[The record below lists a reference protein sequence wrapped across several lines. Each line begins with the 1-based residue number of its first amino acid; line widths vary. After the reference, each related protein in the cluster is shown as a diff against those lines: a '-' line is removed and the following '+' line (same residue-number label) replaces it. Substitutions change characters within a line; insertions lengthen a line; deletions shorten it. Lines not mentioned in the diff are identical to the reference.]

1 MRNLLLIC
9 CLLIFAACSQ
19 STNVKTMKELKSAAM
34 NSEGSA
40 VSKIDPAKMQSLIK
54 DAKFDNDMSIIIK
67 TTKGDINVDL
77 YATKT
82 PITVANFLG
91 LAQAGYYDGL
101 SFHRVIND
109 FMIQGGCPD
118 GNGRGNPGY
127 KFEDEFVD
135 GLKHESGGILSM
147 ANSGPATNGSQF
159 FITHKATPW
168 LDGKHTVFGKV
179 KSDADMD
186 IVNKIA
192 QGDKIESIVIK

>member
-19 STNVKTMKELKSAAM
+19 STNIKTMKTLQSAAIS
-34 NSEGSA
+34 SESNA
-40 VSKIDPAKMQSLIK
+40 KSKIDPDKMKSLIQE
-54 DAKFDNDMSIIIK
+54 AKFDKDMSITIK
-67 TTKGDINVDL
+67 TNKGDINLDL

-82 PITVANFLG
+82 PVTVASFLG

-101 SFHRVIND
+101 NFHRVIND

-127 KFEDEFVD
+127 KFEDEIVD

-179 KSDADMD
+179 KGQADMD
-186 IVNKIA
+186 IVNKIV